1 MAEIKFDNLYDQ
13 LGLLDQKFYDSTFKN
28 TYDPNKSQPML
39 EGKKGYDQMKA
50 VYEAEQQVPESSFLS
65 MLNPFSSAS
74 AAEVTPGTYKP
85 NNSLQQK
92 VDVMNQFDLPFN
104 YSADDLQARARRA
117 MTQPGL
123 SIQLEKNNP
132 NIPDEIEF
140 LDGQKF
146 TATRY
151 DPYNDPSLNRA
162 TTTSNEPM
170 DIEDFL
176 GISTPQNLGFIE
188 DAPQVKE
195 AIYQDRIM
203 NPNLPGFAYQP
214 KESLRNII
222 GSQLQNAKTK
232 AGQGF
237 DFAKQIP
244 GMVLSAATGIPFAGQ
259 IAQGIGGLL
268 GSIFKESPEQKNFRE
283 NIATDPEYQNLVNSI
298 PGMSN
303 YNQIF
308 GMGSGR
314 GLMGAIDKRLA
325 TLARTEKRQGVNF
338 SETLKER
345 RKKLEAL
352 RELERQ
358 KEAEFLESQRRGR
371 RPGTGGD
378 GGGGTQDSGG
388 PTGGFSY
395 DSGGRQGYG
404 YGLKYGGR
412 VGYANGGLASL
423 FTRRG

>member
-1 MAEIKFDNLYDQ
+1 MAINFNNQNKGIGTLDLSEYGLVQPEENMTVAEVFNTPQSLMELGAVEPGKMYGYNLTDQ
-13 LGLLDQKFYDSTFKN
+13 GEVLEDFRNSAVNMRNAPASPTYNQDVQSQLNRMLGMPGLAGDVIENKDFIQDAINKGFLKTPEDFKN
-28 TYDPNKSQPML
+28 QKSFADP
-39 EGKKGYDQMKA
+39 
-50 VYEAEQQVPESSFLS
+50 
-65 MLNPFSSAS
+65 
-74 AAEVTPGTYKP
+74 
-85 NNSLQQK
+85 
-92 VDVMNQFDLPFN
+92 
-104 YSADDLQARARRA
+104 DDLQAMAISNYEQLFGPRT
-117 MTQPGL
+117 MTDANQ
-123 SIQLEKNNP
+123 
-132 NIPDEIEF
+132 
-140 LDGQKF
+140 
-146 TATRY
+146 
-151 DPYNDPSLNRA
+151 SLY
-162 TTTSNEPM
+162 TGMM
-170 DIEDFL
+170 DQS
-176 GISTPQNLGFIE
+176 GTPI
-188 DAPQVKE
+188 D
-195 AIYQDRIM
+195 YTDRIM

-244 GMVLSAATGIPFAGQ
+244 GMILSAATGIPFAGQ

-268 GSIFKESPEQKNFRE
+268 GSVFQESPEQKNFRE
-283 NIATDPEYQNLVNSI
+283 NIATDPEYQNLVSQI

-338 SETLKER
+338 SDTLKER

-358 KEAEFLESQRRGR
+358 KESAFLESQRRGR
-371 RPGTGGD
+371 RPGTGRD

-388 PTGGFSY
+388 PTGGYSY
-395 DSGGRQGYG
+395 DSVDRDWETP
-404 YGLKYGGR
+404 L
-412 VGYANGGLASL
+412 
-423 FTRRG
+423 

>member
-1 MAEIKFDNLYDQ
+1 MAKLPGAYEYMATVGAPAINFGR
-13 LGLLDQKFYDSTFKN
+13 GLLGYQ
-28 TYDPNKSQPML
+28 DPFMTQTMQDRMTEL
-39 EGKKGYDQMKA
+39 
-50 VYEAEQQVPESSFLS
+50 EAEKGPTGSIGYEDYGLPVSTPGGRFTGGLMGLALNNPVDFGLAGSVGRYGFSPEGRTGLEYNFTPDQDTGSTGST
-65 MLNPFSSAS
+65 MLDFINAGGLKGAISKMGTAQAS
-74 AAEVTPGTYKP
+74 EVTPQT
-85 NNSLQQK
+85 
-92 VDVMNQFDLPFN
+92 
-104 YSADDLQARARRA
+104 
-117 MTQPGL
+117 
-123 SIQLEKNNP
+123 
-132 NIPDEIEF
+132 
-140 LDGQKF
+140 
-146 TATRY
+146 
-151 DPYNDPSLNRA
+151 
-162 TTTSNEPM
+162 EPM
-170 DIEDFL
+170 NIEDFL
-176 GISTPQNLGFIE
+176 GTSTPQNFGFIE

-195 AIYQDRIM
+195 VIYQDRIM

-268 GSIFKESPEQKNFRE
+268 GSVFKESPEQKNFRE
-283 NIATDPEYQNLVNSI
+283 NIATDPEYQNLVSQI

-308 GMGSGR
+308 AMGSGR

-338 SETLKER
+338 SDTLKER

-352 RELERQ
+352 REIERQ
-358 KEAEFLESQRRGR
+358 KESAFLESQRRGR

-388 PTGGFSY
+388 PTGGYSY
-395 DSGGRQGYG
+395 DSGGRQGFG
-404 YGLKYGGR
+404 YGLKD
-412 VGYANGGLASL
+412 GGLASM